1 MSIGSITSAVTS
13 AASSGSTLASLL
25 QTSGLS
31 ADKIKIVE
39 GDLADTRQSLASS
52 MSASVSGTVD
62 STAFRAAID
71 AKIADDVASGKLT
84 AKDAE
89 AVGKALDQIEG
100 TASGATPT
108 QWSSLGQA
116 AAAGTARPAGG
127 HGGGGGGDT
136 KTEVSRVE
144 TVAGGIM
151 TTVITYSDGSTETQT
166 SVTTE
171 PDTGSTNA
179 TSGTKTGKSDE
190 QKAQDYLASLQPGT
204 LFNVMA

>member
-100 TASGATPT
+100 TASGASGTDSVEQPRPRH
-108 QWSSLGQA
+108 G
-116 AAAGTARPAGG
+116 AAGRRSWWGRWGRHQDRSLARGNGRRRDQDHG
-127 HGGGGGGDT
+127 HH
-136 KTEVSRVE
+136 
-144 TVAGGIM
+144 
-151 TTVITYSDGSTETQT
+151 
-166 SVTTE
+166 
-171 PDTGSTNA
+171 
-179 TSGTKTGKSDE
+179 
-190 QKAQDYLASLQPGT
+190 L
-204 LFNVMA
+204 

>member
-100 TASGATPT
+100 AASGASASTDASGAASVT
-108 QWSSLGQA
+108 A
-116 AAAGTARPAGG
+116 AAAGG

-166 SVTTE
+166 SVTTD

>member
-100 TASGATPT
+100 TASGASASTDASGAASVT
-108 QWSSLGQA
+108 A
-116 AAAGTARPAGG
+116 AAAGG

-166 SVTTE
+166 SVTTD